1 MWCQSPSSL
10 FSHPL
15 TAVMIRRDN
24 AMTSRHASNLQRRGI
39 GPRYARGEG
48 IWGGSA
54 GQQGWTP
61 TNEAIRAYDG
71 LGRCVQVT
79 QKEGRCNPIDRSAR
93 HRHKHRALWHSM
105 LQCSSSHRSMS

>member
-1 MWCQSPSSL
+1 MRCQSPSSL

-71 LGRCVQVT
+71 
-79 QKEGRCNPIDRSAR
+79 SAGT
-93 HRHKHRALWHSM
+93 KKRALIITSP
-105 LQCSSSHRSMS
+105 LPIYPLPQPTTLIFITL